1 VAYVAAKLGIPAT
14 VCVSSLVPQ
23 NKVTSI
29 EALGAKVRRIGA
41 SQDDAQKEAD
51 RITEKTG
58 AIDIPPF
65 DHPAV
70 IEGQGTIALEILE
83 DVADIETILVPLSG
97 GGLIGGIALAAKS
110 LKPSIR
116 IIGIS
121 MERGAAMQASL
132 AAGKPV
138 EVEEVPSLADS
149 LGGGI
154 GMDNRWTFD
163 LCRKLVDD
171 VVLLSE
177 AEIYAGIR
185 SLLLDDKIVAEGAG
199 AVGAAAILAGKVKLK
214 GPTALVVSGQNVD
227 MQQLL
232 AVARG
237 EPVSL
242 GGVMVKG

>member
-1 VAYVAAKLGIPAT
+1 M
-14 VCVSSLVPQ
+14 
-23 NKVTSI
+23 
-29 EALGAKVRRIGA
+29 ALTCAGCGA
-41 SQDDAQKEAD
+41 SQDDAQKEANL
-51 RITEKTG
+51 ITEETG

-83 DVADIETILVPLSG
+83 DVADIDTILVPLSG

-138 EVEEVPSLADS
+138 EVEEVASLADS

-154 GMDNRWTFD
+154 GSDNRWTFD

-177 AEIYAGIR
+177 AEIYAGMR
-185 SLLLDDKIVAEGAG
+185 SLLLEDKIVAEGAG
-199 AVGAAAILAGKVKLK
+199 AVGVAAILAGKVKLK